1 MKIKTINGWESF
13 SGVKK
18 TEVDIILRFS
28 FESGKTFRC
37 TPNHIIYIESDLPLW
52 AEMLSVGEYI
62 EIYGKKEK
70 IVSIDELSG
79 KFFVYDIL
87 DVENKNNYICSG
99 LNVSNCEEFWISN
112 FPAVSSF
119 KKSKVVIISTPR
131 GKFNL
136 FYDLYNNAR
145 TREEKIE
152 YISALKTEDKTII
165 FELDQKQGKKNA
177 FVSANFNYMVVPGRD
192 EEWAKEQRSI
202 LGDVKFAQEYEC
214 CDYYT
219 QIYINDINNKINI
232 GDLYEQLKLENNE
245 KTFENLYLNIK
256 DYKIYTPNGFIYFK
270 GIRKLENRDVIKI
283 TFENKLYII
292 VTKNHIF
299 KEKCANELSIND
311 ELYNRKHGYLKIVD
325 IEELGKRDVY
335 DILDV
340 SDDHYYYTN
349 DFISHNCSFTGSIHT
364 ILVPETLERLEKE
377 YRDPS
382 EIEFG
387 GSLKIYE
394 RPVEGKKYIL
404 GVDPAK
410 GTGKNASCIQV
421 LKIDS
426 LKPIK
431 LKQVAVFKDNKTDPY
446 RFSQILNRLG
456 LWYNTG
462 LVMVEN
468 NGEGSAVIQHIWYT
482 FEYQNLYSTSN
493 KSSGLGIRSH
503 KTSKTKAVLLMK
515 KLIEEKMLDIID
527 YETVKQLSVFIE
539 TDKGEFKG
547 QDNEDDDLVAA
558 LWWAAYSIDL
568 DIWDEDINV
577 IEDSMQEEA
586 WGILNDVDIDNDWE
600 FF

>member
-18 TEVDIILRFS
+18 LNVDKILKFT
-28 FESGKTFRC
+28 FESGKTFKC
-37 TPNHIIYIESDLPLW
+37 TPNHIIYIEPDLPLW

-70 IVSIDELSG
+70 IISIEELNGS
-79 KFFVYDIL
+79 FSVYDVL

-119 KKSKVVIISTPR
+119 KKSKVIIISTPR

-136 FYDLYNNAR
+136 FYDLYTNAR
-145 TREEKIE
+145 TKEEKLE
-152 YISALKTEDKTII
+152 YVKAIQSGDEKLI
-165 FELDQKQGKKNA
+165 FEVDQKQGKKNA
-177 FVSANFNYMVVPGRD
+177 FVSANFNYRAVPGRD

-214 CDYYT
+214 CDYNT
-219 QIYINDINNKINI
+219 KIYVDDINNEMKI
-232 GDLYEQLKLENNE
+232 GDLYRQFEDENS
-245 KTFENLYLNIK
+245 LIK
-256 DYKIYTPNGFIYFK
+256 HKIYTPNGFVNFK
-270 GIRKLENRDVIKI
+270 GIRKLENRDVVKI
-283 TFENKLYII
+283 SFENGSHII

-299 KEKCANELSIND
+299 KEKSVSELSIND
-311 ELYNRKHGYLKIVD
+311 KLYNRKHGYLKIVNID
-325 IEELGKRDVY
+325 ELGKRDVY
-335 DILDV
+335 DILEV
-340 SDDHYYYTN
+340 EGDHYYYTN

-364 ILVPETLERLEKE
+364 VLIPEALERLEKE
-377 YRDPS
+377 YRDP
-382 EIEFG
+382 IEVEFNNA
-387 GSLKIYE
+387 LKVYE
-394 RPVEGKKYIL
+394 RPIEGKKYIL

-410 GTGKNASCIQV
+410 GTGMNSSCIQI

-468 NGEGSAVIQHIWYT
+468 NGEGAAVIQHIWYT
-482 FEYQNLYSTSN
+482 FEYQNLYSSSN
-493 KSSGLGIRSH
+493 KSTGLGIRSH

-539 TDKGEFKG
+539 TDRGEFKG
-547 QDNEDDDLVAA
+547 QDNEDDDLVAS
-558 LWWAAYSIDL
+558 LWWAAYAIDL
-568 DIWDEDINV
+568 DIWDEDVNI
-577 IEDSMQEEA
+577 IEDSTQEEA
-586 WGILNDVDIDNDWE
+586 WGILNDVDLDNDWA